1 MAAKHSLNITLPQD
15 VADIVETKVASGQYP
30 DASAVID
37 DSLRYLAE
45 RDAAVERWLIE
56 DVAPTYDKMK
66 SNPERGL
73 TADEVRRRLDARV
86 AALGETSE
94 P

>member
-1 MAAKHSLNITLPQD
+1 MISMAAKHSLNITLPQD
-15 VADIVETKVASGQYP
+15 VADLVETKVASGEYS

-37 DSLRYLAE
+37 ESLRYLAE
-45 RDAAVERWLIE
+45 RDASIERWLIE
-56 DVAPTYDKMK
+56 DVAPTYDRMK

-73 TADEVRRRLDARV
+73 SPDDVRRRLDAR
-86 AALGETSE
+86 AAATKA

>member
-1 MAAKHSLNITLPQD
+1 MAAKQSLNIALPQD
-15 VADIVETKVASGQYP
+15 LADMVETKVASGQYP

-37 DSLRYLAE
+37 DSLRYLTE

-73 TADEVRRRLDARV
+73 SPDDVRMRLDAR
-86 AALGETSE
+86 AAPREASQ